1 MSLLRCPVCQQELN
15 ETENKKSF
23 QCNNNHLFDR
33 SKQGY
38 VNLLLNHQKKSK
50 NPGDTQDMVKARS
63 AFLNHEYYRPVSQAF
78 IALAARYARTA
89 KPNDSAYAYVDI
101 ACGEGYYTSAV
112 HNALCD
118 VVRAH
123 HSVETYGLDIST
135 PAIKAAAKRNT
146 EITWL
151 VASAY
156 QLPLPSKA
164 IDFASCLF
172 CRLDYEEVL
181 RILKTEGICI
191 VATTGPNHLIELREL
206 IYDKLKSDPVPL
218 SEHSDLSTE
227 LQIIAQ
233 ENIKNSV
240 IINSSEM
247 INNLLLMTPHYWRST
262 LSAHQKIAK
271 LQQLT
276 VTIDIAFTVLKKT

>member
-1 MSLLRCPVCQQELN
+1 MSLLRCPVCQQQLS

-23 QCNNNHLFDR
+23 QCDNNHLFDR

-50 NPGDTQDMVKARS
+50 KPGDTQEMVKARS
-63 AFLNHEYYRPVSQAF
+63 AFLNHEYYRPVAQAF
-78 IALAARYARTA
+78 VELAKLHARTQ
-89 KPNDSAYAYVDI
+89 KPNDNAYAYLDI
-101 ACGEGYYTSAV
+101 ACGEGYYTSAM

-118 VVRAH
+118 VTRFQ
-123 HSVETYGLDIST
+123 HSIQTYGLDIST
-135 PAIKAAAKRNT
+135 PAIKAAAKRNP

-172 CRLDYEEVL
+172 CRLDYEEVH
-181 RILKTEGICI
+181 RVLKSEGVCI

-218 SEHSDLSTE
+218 SAQSKLSTKLE
-227 LQIIAQ
+227 IIAQ
-233 ENIKNSV
+233 ESIQNSV
-240 IINSSEM
+240 AINSREM
-247 INNLLLMTPHYWRST
+247 ISNLLLMTPHYWRST
-262 LSAHQKIAK
+262 LSARQKIDK
-271 LQQLT
+271 LEQLT
-276 VTIDIAFTVLKKT
+276 VTVDIAFTVFKKT